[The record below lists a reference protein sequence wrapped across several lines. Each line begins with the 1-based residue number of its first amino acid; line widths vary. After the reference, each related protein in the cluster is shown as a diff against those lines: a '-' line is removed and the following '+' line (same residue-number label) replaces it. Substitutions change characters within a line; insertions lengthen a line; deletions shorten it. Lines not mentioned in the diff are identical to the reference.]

1 MDTFPF
7 PLPLLMCTD
16 KPLFDQLELTF
27 CPICR
32 RQWCRSWRPGTARS
46 RRRSCWARTRC
57 TTARWRTSYWVS
69 VPSTTHNWPQRPT
82 HNYIPQWPTSYQN
95 RPQWPTVSLK
105 GPKKASMSLVG
116 FSGLKQDIMD
126 LKWPQLIKA
135 LNSFRLCYTF
145 SRYLPS

>member
-1 MDTFPF
+1 MVSELKTRNRQIKEKK
-7 PLPLLMCTD
+7 LLGKDEVYHGALEDILLGECSLNH
-16 KPLFDQLELTF
+16 PQLA
-27 CPICR
+27 
-32 RQWCRSWRPGTARS
+32 SKA
-46 RRRSCWARTRC
+46 
-57 TTARWRTSYWVS
+57 
-69 VPSTTHNWPQRPT
+69 